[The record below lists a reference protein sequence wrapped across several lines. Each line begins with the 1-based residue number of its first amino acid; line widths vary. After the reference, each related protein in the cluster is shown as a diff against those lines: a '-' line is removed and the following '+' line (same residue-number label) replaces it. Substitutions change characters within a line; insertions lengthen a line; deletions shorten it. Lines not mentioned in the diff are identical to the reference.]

1 MIRMCVR
8 MFIEVSVHIC
18 INIYVYIMFLKKLKI
33 TNESK
38 RLHAGSVLD

>member
-38 RLHAGSVLD
+38 HLHAGSVLD